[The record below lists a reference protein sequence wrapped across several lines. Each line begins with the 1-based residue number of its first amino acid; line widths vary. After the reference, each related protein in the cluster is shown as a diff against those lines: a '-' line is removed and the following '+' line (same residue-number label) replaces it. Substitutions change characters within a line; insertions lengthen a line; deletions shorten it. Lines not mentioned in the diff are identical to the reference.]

1 MTLLTALEKIIQRH
15 RYTTPD
21 DIRKTFGDYHNAL
34 HWLALFLVGDEE
46 LAEACVIDVC
56 TIATADTPKFHEWL
70 IDWAVRAT
78 FRAAFQYK
86 RFAVAEL
93 APGYETE
100 QPLHEEHPP
109 LLGEQFRQLIRHSE
123 HVHAR
128 LDVLCRFVLVMRGI
142 AKDSVDEVAAQLRI
156 SRTAA
161 ERAYCTGF
169 DIVAQL
175 PKKASCATDPEVKLI
190 TCTD

>member
-1 MTLLTALEKIIQRH
+1 MTLLTTLEKIIQRH

-46 LAEACVIDVC
+46 LAQECVIDVC
-56 TIATADTPKFHEWL
+56 TIATGDTPKFHEWL

-78 FRAAFQYK
+78 FRAAFQY
-86 RFAVAEL
+86 RRMAVEEL
-93 APGYETE
+93 APVYEKE
-100 QPLHEEHPP
+100 QPVHEEHPP
-109 LLGEQFRQLIRHSE
+109 LLAEQFRQLIRHSK
-123 HVHAR
+123 HVHSH

-142 AKDSVDEVAAQLRI
+142 AKDSVNEVAAQLRI
-156 SRTAA
+156 SPSAA
-161 ERAYCTGF
+161 ERAYCIGF

-175 PKKASCATDPEVKLI
+175 PQLTSYGTDAAVKLI
-190 TCTD
+190 TCLD